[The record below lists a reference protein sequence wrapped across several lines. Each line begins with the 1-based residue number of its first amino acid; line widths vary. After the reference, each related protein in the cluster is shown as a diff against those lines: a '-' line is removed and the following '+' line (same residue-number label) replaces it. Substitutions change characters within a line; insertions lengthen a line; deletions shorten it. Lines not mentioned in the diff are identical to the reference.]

1 MYLHIQQILGDENTA
16 GTLYYYLKKLKDEI
30 DREKGALSVVQRML
44 NLYAGWAQFETAVDT
59 RGDRLFTDDE
69 VKYLSNLLIDT
80 DYVNSNIFAVSTDTA
95 VTKIDRELELYEDAM
110 QKLSEVSRPQYE
122 FRVELDN
129 LIRIP
134 EFEGWVEDLRLMRFI
149 RLGVREDYIVKLRII
164 EIEYNPC
171 EIDSNLVLTFSSM
184 ITSRSG
190 RNDLTQ
196 IIDDENHRGAKNAI
210 SIGLGNANQA
220 NEYIETLLTMMTKNG
235 LFTQAVRNVASG
247 VTGQIS
253 TTAVNN
259 AINSYMSNTT
269 YPISHVTG
277 T

>member
-1 MYLHIQQILGDENTA
+1 
-16 GTLYYYLKKLKDEI
+16 
-30 DREKGALSVVQRML
+30 
-44 NLYAGWAQFETAVDT
+44 
-59 RGDRLFTDDE
+59 

-80 DYVNSNIFAVSTDTA
+80 DYVNSNIFATSADTV
-95 VTKIDRELELYEDAM
+95 VTKIDREMELYNDATE
-110 QKLSEVSRPQYE
+110 KLSEVSRPQYE